1 MQVYGKLHQ
10 SHIDVIIKEV
20 MPVWYVRL
28 LIYKEGELV
37 KKEEYKDTSFLP
49 VSDLPPVEE
58 FQACVEYVA
67 IRGQILSTCDIEM
80 VVFTSAAKGNMF
92 VDVLDFSL
100 FCIAGPTKSTK
111 PSLCYYPYVPTII
124 YCVTQMTDVY

>member
-37 KKEEYKDTSFLP
+37 KKEEHKDTSFLP
-49 VSDLPPVEE
+49 VNDLPPVEE
-58 FQACVEYVA
+58 FEACVEYVA

-80 VVFTSAAKGNMF
+80 VAFTSAAKGNMF
-92 VDVLDFSL
+92 VDVSDFTL
-100 FCIAGPTKSTK
+100 FCIAGPRKSTK
-111 PSLCYYPYVPTII
+111 LSLCYYLYVPTIT
-124 YCVTQMTDVY
+124 YCV